1 MNSQEN
7 RRHTQLQLVEN
18 KDVTSKEVLY
28 LLYTLSDSIKPTITC
43 PTIAAT
49 PNRPNENYALVNLPD
64 ANANDNSGHVSVTIS
79 QKSPLKVTVGTPII
93 VTYTATDA
101 AGNARQCS
109 VNVEAKGRQ

>member
-1 MNSQEN
+1 MVEN
-7 RRHTQLQLVEN
+7 RGA
-18 KDVTSKEVLY
+18 TSMEVLY

-64 ANANDNSGHVSVTIS
+64 ATANDNSGHVTVAAN
-79 QKSPLKVTVGTPII
+79 QKSPLKVTVGTPIT